1 MNRHSHDATPNHAED
16 VLHDREMADG
26 SADSDVGGP
35 DEVPDWQRALRD
47 RTYDA
52 LIGQWMVINE
62 RKVLIEDVVDGRPRL
77 VYKHG
82 GTPLR
87 VNSSAGAVEP
97 DIEWLRQKHARGEA
111 RAMTMPTDHATV
123 SAFADLFDPLAV
135 LEAYPRA
142 RAIWHLASRANKD
155 GTHRSQDAV
164 NDWLD
169 RKFGAGHYDHDIE
182 RPSARTLIRG
192 MGKVRNGATIADL
205 VNRGGRKEGDTP
217 FPPATDE
224 IIFGSAIAYWSV
236 EARTKQD
243 AYEDLKTRIANAN
256 RRLQPGAVKHNLI
269 GRSAFF
275 ERIDKLE
282 CEDTVRAKFGDEEV
296 ERRFSGAG
304 EPIEANYCFE
314 YGYIDA
320 TRLDNVI
327 VFDAEDRLPF
337 LKPWVTA
344 IMDAKSGAILS
355 CLVHAG
361 DPRRETT
368 LQALIE
374 SFTPVSQ
381 NAPPADWAA

>member
-1 MNRHSHDATPNHAED
+1 MNGRIKGAVPKEPDDVSISIDVQEDYDASE
-16 VLHDREMADG
+16 VREPGEML
-26 SADSDVGGP
+26 
-35 DEVPDWQRALRD
+35 DWQEALRD

-62 RKVLIEDVVDGRPRL
+62 RKVLIEDVVEGRPRL

-87 VNSSAGAVEP
+87 VNTAEGPVEP
-97 DIEWLRQKHARGEA
+97 DVEWLRQKHARGEA
-111 RAMTMPTDHATV
+111 RVMTMPTDQATV

-135 LEAYPRA
+135 LEANPRQ
-142 RAIWHLASRANKD
+142 RALWHLAMRANKVK
-155 GTHRSQDAV
+155 TPRSQEPVDE
-164 NDWLD
+164 WLD

-182 RPSARTLIRG
+182 RPSARTLIRV
-192 MGKVRNGATIADL
+192 MGKVLKGATIADL
-205 VNRGGRKEGDTP
+205 ANRGGRREGDTP
-217 FPPATDE
+217 YPPATDE
-224 IIFGSAIAYWSV
+224 IIFGSAITYWSV
-236 EARTKQD
+236 EVRTKQD

-256 RRLQPGAVKHNLI
+256 RRLQPGAVKHKLM

-282 CEDTVRAKFGDEEV
+282 CEDTVRTKFGDEEV

-327 VFDAEDRLPF
+327 VFDAKDRLPF

-374 SFTPVSQ
+374 SFTQTNRDALPS
-381 NAPPADWAA
+381 DWAA